1 MAKYHVGTAGWSYE
15 DWNGIVYPVPKARGF
30 HALPYL
36 ADYIDIVEV
45 NSTFYRPASAAL
57 ALSWLKKID
66 DRPDFLFSLKLHQVF
81 THERKGFTQKDVDEF
96 KTAADLIRLQGRLAA
111 LLIQFPWSYANT
123 PANTDYLLRLFA
135 LFAGYPLAVEV
146 RHGSWDGPGFY
157 ELLRENGAAFCNIDQ
172 PIFKNSIEPSA
183 VSTSPEFAYVRFHG
197 RNHENWFREGAGR
210 DARYDYLYAKDE
222 LGDWIER
229 IKELGKKS
237 GKVYVITN
245 NHYRGQAMANAL
257 QIRNMITGDK
267 VDVPELLLEKYP
279 VLREIV
285 RKIKAGRQDLFP
297 TDGSGTG
304 RTGAGDE
311 T

>member
-15 DWNGIVYPVPKARGF
+15 DWDGIVYPVPKPRGF

-66 DRPDFLFSLKLHQVF
+66 GFPDFLFSLKLHQVF
-81 THERKGFTQKDVDEF
+81 THERKGFTQKDVDAF
-96 KTAADLIRLQGRLAA
+96 KTAAELIRLQGRLAA

-123 PANTDYLLRLFA
+123 PANTDYLLRLFG
-135 LFAGYPLAVEV
+135 LFARFPLAVEV

-172 PIFKNSIEPSA
+172 PVFKNSIGPSA

-222 LGDWIER
+222 LADWIER

-237 GKVYVITN
+237 GKVYIITN
-245 NHYRGQAMANAL
+245 NHYRGQALANAL
-257 QIRNMITGDK
+257 QIRNMISGDK
-267 VDVPELLLEKYP
+267 VDIPDLLLEKYP
-279 VLREIV
+279 VLQEIV
-285 RKIKAGRQDLFP
+285 RRIRAGQRDLFP
-297 TDGSGTG
+297 ADGSGAG
-304 RTGAGDE
+304 KSGAGDE